1 MKVNKNILVAGVVF
15 GALISNIQAKELT
28 DAQTIFTKKCAMCH
42 TIGKP
47 KNKIEKNKM
56 VAPPIDVA
64 MKGVVVTIDA
74 VDGPFK
80 GDELRDESIEFLK
93 DYLYEPTA
101 DKTNCEDSVVEKFRR
116 MPSLKGFISPKEL
129 EIVVPWVYDT
139 FRPLK
144 NSKGEYK

>member
-1 MKVNKNILVAGVVF
+1 MKVSKNILAIGIVF
-15 GALISNIQAKELT
+15 GVLTSNIQAKELR
-28 DAQTIFTKKCAMCH
+28 DAQTIYTKKCAMCH
-42 TIGKP
+42 TVGKP
-47 KNKIEKNKM
+47 KNKTEKKKR

-80 GDELRDESIEFLK
+80 GDELRDESIVFLK
-93 DYLYEPTA
+93 DYLYEPTE
-101 DKTNCEDSVVEKFRR
+101 DKTNCEDTVVKRFGR

-139 FRPLK
+139 FKPLK